1 MELPCWREFSISE
14 IEEFKKIC
22 LGKYPTF
29 INLTHLEDDQW
40 AKIAEQ
46 LQVELKNVKTIFP
59 FPLAIVTGKRSKNFH
74 FPKTLCVQKIN
85 ELPNQYFYRTKSFG
99 LDQKINL
106 IVFLFYV
113 ISSQRKQRQLLF

>member
-29 INLTHLEDDQW
+29 INLIHLEDEQW

-46 LQVELKNVKTIFP
+46 LQDELKNVKTILP
-59 FPLAIVTGKRSKNFH
+59 FPLAIVTGERV
-74 FPKTLCVQKIN
+74 KTFIFQK
-85 ELPNQYFYRTKSFG
+85 
-99 LDQKINL
+99 
-106 IVFLFYV
+106 LFA
-113 ISSQRKQRQLLF
+113 